1 MPEMNEQLIADGI
14 HIGLDETLYHEDP
27 ALGSTDMGK
36 LAVNPCDYWYES
48 AFNLDR
54 PERKDT
60 PQLERGRGM
69 HKIVLEGHA
78 AFTKVYMRGPV
89 NGPEFTP
96 SEKATRTK
104 QANAEAAKIG
114 KTMLPAPDFDRV
126 TIAADL
132 IAQNPH
138 LAGAFTGGIPEVSI
152 FWTRDGIRRKA
163 RFDYLKPRGIG
174 DLKSITNTMRLPFAD
189 ACRRNIG
196 TYHYWIQAAHYLEA
210 RAMLPML
217 FKDER
222 MFGALPTNNA
232 KHATTILSKCATT
245 DSFAFQWVFFQAE
258 GAPVTWSCIVS
269 PANPIIQY
277 GEREIAQATDNYRA
291 FMDKFGPHKMWILED
306 APEELNMADL
316 PSWAMRSLNND

>member
-1 MPEMNEQLIADGI
+1 MPLNEELIADGI
-14 HIGLDETLYHEDP
+14 HIGMDETLYREDP

-60 PQLERGRGM
+60 PQLERGRAM

-89 NGPEFTP
+89 NGPEFTQG
-96 SEKATRTK
+96 EKSSRTK
-104 QANAEAAKIG
+104 AANAEAAKLG
-114 KTMLPAPDFDRV
+114 KTCLPAADFDRV

-138 LAGAFTGGIPEVSI
+138 LAGAFTGGIPEVSV

-163 RFDYLKPRGIG
+163 RFDYLKPRGVG
-174 DLKSITNTMRLPFAD
+174 DLKSITNTMRLPFD
-189 ACRRNIG
+189 EACKRSIAHWR
-196 TYHYWIQAAHYLEA
+196 YEIQAAHYLEA
-210 RAMLPML
+210 RAMLAAL
-217 FKDER
+217 YNDDR
-222 MFGALPTNNA
+222 VYGATNENNA
-232 KHATTILSKCATT
+232 AKHSETILSKSAATN
-245 DSFAFQWVFFQAE
+245 SFGFQWVFFQAE
-258 GAPVTWSCIVS
+258 LAPVTWSCIVS
-269 PANPIIQY
+269 PANPIIEY
-277 GEREIAQATDNYRA
+277 GEREIVQATDNYRA
-291 FMDKFGPHKMWILED
+291 FMEKFGPHKMWILED

-316 PSWAMRSLNND
+316 PAWAMRT